1 MPYFALTGAYC
12 LCYTKTKERVIFVLP
27 LKLGCLV
34 MAAGSATRFG
44 ENKLAVRFGGKLLI
58 ERIFE
63 AVPAEKFSSRAVV
76 TQYDEIEALAPRF
89 GFSCVRNDSPEL
101 GISRTI
107 RLGLEALKDCDA
119 VLFCVA
125 DQPLLRRETIAA
137 EVDFFLQHPE
147 NIVALSSR
155 GKRGNPCLFPA
166 RFFPELMALEGDNGG
181 RSVIARHEDAVL
193 LCEVRE
199 EELID
204 VDTVEALDAL
214 TCASHREDRAP
225 SVP

>member
-1 MPYFALTGAYC
+1 M
-12 LCYTKTKERVIFVLP
+12 LP

-44 ENKLAVRFGGKLLI
+44 ENKLTARFEGKMLI

-76 TQYDEIEALAPRF
+76 TQYGEIEALAPQF
-89 GFSCVRNDSPEL
+89 GFTAVRNDRPEL

-125 DQPLLRRETIAA
+125 DQPLLRRETIEA
-137 EVDFFLQHPE
+137 EVDFFLEHPA
-147 NIVALSSR
+147 NIVALSHK

-181 RSVIARHEDAVL
+181 GSVIAHHEDAVL
-193 LCEVRE
+193 LYEARE

-204 VDTVEALDAL
+204 VDTPQTLDTLA
-214 TCASHREDRAP
+214 RAK
-225 SVP
+225 

>member
-1 MPYFALTGAYC
+1 M
-12 LCYTKTKERVIFVLP
+12 LP

-44 ENKLAVRFGGKLLI
+44 ENKLAARFGDKMLI

-63 AVPAEKFSSRAVV
+63 AVPAEKFSSRVVV
-76 TQYDEIEALAPRF
+76 TQYGEIEALAPYF
-89 GFSCVRNDSPEL
+89 GFEAVRNDRPEL

-137 EVDFFLQHPE
+137 EVDFFLEHPE
-147 NIVALSSR
+147 SIVSLSSK

-166 RFFPELMALEGDNGG
+166 RFFPELMALEGDKGG

-193 LCEVRE
+193 LYEASE

-204 VDTVEALDAL
+204 VDTVETLDAL
-214 TCASHREDRAP
+214 TRASRPEDRAP